1 MKTRLPILI
10 ATAAALV
17 TTGST
22 PAFAQSTGAVAVT
35 ATVTTE
41 CNITVTALA
50 FGEYDPVVAH
60 QTASLDGTATITLT
74 CTKGAV
80 ASVALS
86 LGLNAS
92 GSTRQ
97 MRSMTGDRLTYEL
110 HQDSSR
116 LFVWNEEITSL
127 LTLGPALSM
136 APRDLTVYGRVFGGQ
151 DVRAGT
157 YTDSVLATVNF

>member
-1 MKTRLPILI
+1 MTTRI
-10 ATAAALV
+10 AQLAAAAALV
-17 TTGST
+17 AIGTTPGFAQTTG
-22 PAFAQSTGAVAVT
+22 AIAAT

-41 CNITVTALA
+41 CNITATPLA
-50 FGEYDPVVAH
+50 FGEYDPVGAH
-60 QTASLDGTATITLT
+60 QAADLDGTATITLT

-97 MRSMTGDRLTYEL
+97 MRSMTGDSLTYEL

-136 APRDLTVYGRVFGGQ
+136 APRDLTVHGRVFGGQ

>member
-1 MKTRLPILI
+1 MQSRRRHLI
-10 ATAAALV
+10 AAAGLLV
-17 TTGST
+17 MTGAT
-22 PAFAQSTGAVAVT
+22 PGFAQSTGAVAAT

-41 CNITVTALA
+41 CNITVTPLA

-60 QTASLDGTATITLT
+60 QAADLDGTATITLT

-80 ASVALS
+80 ASVALG

-92 GSTRQ
+92 GATRQ
-97 MRSMTGDRLTYEL
+97 MRSNIGNSLTYEL

>member
-1 MKTRLPILI
+1 MNSQFPHLI
-10 ATAAALV
+10 AMAGLLAVAGTTA
-17 TTGST
+17 G
-22 PAFAQSTGAVAVT
+22 FAQSTGAVAAT
-35 ATVTTE
+35 ASVVAE
-41 CNITVTALA
+41 CNIAAAPLA
-50 FGEYDPVVAH
+50 FGQYDPLIAH
-60 QTASLDGTATITLT
+60 QISDLDGTATITLT

-80 ASVALS
+80 ASVALGP
-86 LGLNAS
+86 GLNAA
-92 GSTRQ
+92 GSTRR
-97 MRSMTGDRLTYEL
+97 MRSALGDSLSYEL

-136 APRDLTVYGRVFGGQ
+136 APRDLTVHGRVFGGQ

>member
-1 MKTRLPILI
+1 MKTFLPILF
-10 ATAAALV
+10 ATTLAAGAIGSPAVLAQ
-17 TTGST
+17 TTST
-22 PAFAQSTGAVAVT
+22 VAAT

-41 CNITVTALA
+41 CHITVTPLA
-50 FGEYDPVVAH
+50 FGVYDPVVAH
-60 QTASLDGTATITLT
+60 QTTDLDGTAAITLT

-80 ASVALS
+80 ASVALG
-86 LGLNAS
+86 LGLTPS
-92 GSTRQ
+92 GSTRR
-97 MRSMTGDRLTYEL
+97 MVSNIGDYLTYEL

-116 LFVWNEEITSL
+116 QFVWNEDITSL

-136 APRDLTVYGRVFGGQ
+136 APRNLTVYGRVFGGQ

>member
-1 MKTRLPILI
+1 MTTRI
-10 ATAAALV
+10 AQLAAAAALV
-17 TTGST
+17 AIGTTPG
-22 PAFAQSTGAVAVT
+22 FAQTTGAVAAT

-41 CNITVTALA
+41 CNITATPLA

-60 QTASLDGTATITLT
+60 QTADLDGTATITLT

-80 ASVALS
+80 ASVALG

-92 GSTRQ
+92 GSTRR
-97 MRSMTGDRLTYEL
+97 MRSSIGDSLTYEL

-136 APRDLTVYGRVFGGQ
+136 APRTLTVFGRVFGGQ

>member
-1 MKTRLPILI
+1 MNSRLLTLF
-10 ATAAALV
+10 ATAGLLV
-17 TTGST
+17 ATGTTAG
-22 PAFAQSTGAVAVT
+22 FAQSTGTVAAT
-35 ATVTTE
+35 ASVITE
-41 CNITVTALA
+41 CNITATPLA
-50 FGEYDPVVAH
+50 FGEYDPLVAH
-60 QTASLDGTATITLT
+60 QAADLDGIATITLT

-80 ASVALS
+80 ASVALGS
-86 LGLNAS
+86 GLNAA
-92 GSTRQ
+92 GSTRR
-97 MRSMTGDRLTYEL
+97 MRSNLGDSLSYEL

-136 APRDLTVYGRVFGGQ
+136 APRDLTVHGRVFGGQ